1 MSDCTFKN
9 NEAPLGPA
17 LYWQGG
23 ALIIKNSIFEGNTS
37 TSSSRWTGGAIY
49 FMYGLDTRNSNTI
62 IGEFS
67 ITNCTFLNNVGSY
80 SPDIWTEDNV
90 ASPESFI
97 KFFIINSSFTG
108 SKASSTI
115 GSIRIGRHG
124 FK

>member
-1 MSDCTFKN
+1 
-9 NEAPLGPA
+9 
-17 LYWQGG
+17 
-23 ALIIKNSIFEGNTS
+23 
-37 TSSSRWTGGAIY
+37 
-49 FMYGLDTRNSNTI
+49 MYELDTRNSNAI
-62 IGEFS
+62 VGEFS
-67 ITNCTFLNNVGSY
+67 ITNCTFLNNVGGY
-80 SPDIWTEDNV
+80 NPDIETEDKL